1 MPSGSD
7 IAEAMCL
14 QSKFSEETMLAKGT
28 RDGRRFQVQEERPKV
43 IGIMSGR
50 PRMN

>member
-7 IAEAMCL
+7 TADAMWL
-14 QSKFSEETMLAKGT
+14 QNKFSEEIMLSKEKK
-28 RDGRRFQVQEERPKV
+28 DGRRFQVQKERPKV
-43 IGIMSGR
+43 TGIMSGR